1 MHVGQGGLDIPGG
14 KGGSREEGGGDEVG
28 GGDEEGAE
36 SPVDGVFGW
45 SRLGKEGKLP
55 RSAVDLDQYDFVCAQ
70 LVYLDLKHGILL
82 TDLE

>member
-1 MHVGQGGLDIPGG
+1 MHAGQGGPDIPGG
-14 KGGSREEGGGDEVG
+14 KEGSREEGGGDDVG

-36 SPVDGVFGW
+36 SVFGW

-55 RSAVDLDQYDFVCAQ
+55 QSRIDLDRYDFVCAQ